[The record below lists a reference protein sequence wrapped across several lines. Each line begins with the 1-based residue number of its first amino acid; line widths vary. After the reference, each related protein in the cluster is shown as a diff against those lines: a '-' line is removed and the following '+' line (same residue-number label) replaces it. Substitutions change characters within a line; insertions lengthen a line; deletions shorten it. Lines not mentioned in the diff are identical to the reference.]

1 MFRSR
6 IQTLFRGAIHELQQE
21 GALPEFAVPEISV
34 AAPEDPSHGDY
45 AASAAFA
52 VAKAVN
58 RKPLEIAEIIAA
70 KLKTYNTE
78 VIADARAAAPGFVN
92 ITLADELLAGSLGV
106 ILREPEHWWRSDV
119 GKGKTVVVEYSSPNI
134 AKPLGVHHLRS
145 TIIGQAIVN
154 LLRASGYQAVSLSFP
169 GDWGTQ
175 FGLLIAGYKRWGE
188 PEKIKQH
195 PIDEMLNL
203 YVRFSQAAKED
214 PKLLDEG
221 RAEFK
226 KLEEGDAENRKLWQW
241 FLDESLRDFSRVYEL
256 LGVDIEHTIGESY
269 YELEL
274 KDIIQDALDR
284 RVAERGEDGAV
295 VIPIPGSTTPEI
307 IQKSDGATIYTT
319 RELAAIRHR
328 MKQWNA
334 DRLLYVAAN
343 QQTFHLEQ
351 VFRSAELLGY
361 AKRGQLVHVKFG
373 MMLGPGGKKF
383 ATREGRLIPLID
395 VLQEAIQ
402 RSRAIVERL
411 NPDLPEAK
419 KEEIAK
425 AVGVGAVK
433 YHDLSHHRFSDIVF
447 EWDRML
453 NLAGASAPYLQ
464 YTHARLK
471 SILRKLPVDQL
482 NFSDRANKAGALKG
496 TSMDAIEHRLLV
508 TLLRLPESI
517 EDALKDYTPNT
528 LANYLYGL
536 TKLANEFYHSHPVM
550 PELNEA
556 KRGLRLALV
565 SGTAL
570 TLAKGL
576 NLLGIAA
583 PEEM

>member
-1 MFRSR
+1 MFRDR
-6 IQTLFRGAIHELQQE
+6 IRGHITDAIRQARRS
-21 GALPEFAVPEISV
+21 GALPDFAVPEFSV
-34 AAPEDPSHGDY
+34 SAPEDPAHGDY
-45 AASAAFA
+45 ATNAALLIAQLAQRPPLDIAEA
-52 VAKAVN
+52 VADKLNAQRANLIEHV
-58 RKPLEIAEIIAA
+58 EI
-70 KLKTYNTE
+70 
-78 VIADARAAAPGFVN
+78 AAPGFVN
-92 ITLADELLAGSLGV
+92 IRLADGAIREALSGILA
-106 ILREPEHWWRSDV
+106 EPDQWGRSDV

-145 TIIGQAIVN
+145 TIIGQAIIN
-154 LLRASGYQAVSLSFP
+154 LLRAADYHAVSLSFP

-188 PEKIKQH
+188 PEQVKQH
-195 PIDEMLNL
+195 PIDEMLDL

-221 RAEFK
+221 REEFR
-226 KLEEGDAENRKLWQW
+226 KLEEGDPENRKLWQW
-241 FLDESLRDFSRVYEL
+241 FLDESFRDFNRVYEF
-256 LGVDIEHTIGESY
+256 LGVNIEHTIGESH
-269 YELEL
+269 YEPEL
-274 KDIIQDALDR
+274 KGIIEDALGR
-284 RVAERGEDGAV
+284 GIARRGEDGAV
-295 VIPIPGSTTPEI
+295 VIQIPGSSTPEI

-328 MKQWNA
+328 ITQWNA
-334 DRLLYVAAN
+334 DQLLYVAAN

-361 AKRGQLVHVKFG
+361 AKPGQLVHVKFG

-383 ATREGRLIPLID
+383 ATREGNLIPLIG

-402 RSRAIVERL
+402 RSRAIVEQL

-419 KEEIAK
+419 KDEIAK

-433 YHDLSHHRFSDIVF
+433 YYDLSHHRFSDIVF

-453 NLAGASAPYLQ
+453 NLEGASAPYLQ

-471 SILRKLPVDQL
+471 SILRKAAKE
-482 NFSDRANKAGALKG
+482 ANVSNAAKVPAGAAL
-496 TSMDAIEHRLLV
+496 DAVEHRLLAA
-508 TLLRLPESI
+508 TLRLPEAI
-517 EDALKDYTPNT
+517 VDALKDYTPNT

-536 TKLANEFYHSHPVM
+536 AQQANEFYHSHPVIQE
-550 PELNEA
+550 PDEA
-556 KRGLRLALV
+556 KRQTRIALV
-565 SGTAL
+565 SGVAL
-570 TLAKGL
+570 TLKKGL
-576 NLLGIAA
+576 GLLGIEA